1 MKGEQHYLATLSNA
15 CRRTHA
21 TRLINAMGDQTI
33 PKINRVSPDLNNPE
47 VVPEGW
53 TRRHEIWM
61 ILERTCAMSYAP
73 IRVSWMSRPAPDSD
87 SRLAGRRGFVP
98 PHNRG
103 WINATDL
110 RFYVPISKAKLGID
124 WDISPISEEIAF
136 GYLL

>member
-1 MKGEQHYLATLSNA
+1 
-15 CRRTHA
+15 
-21 TRLINAMGDQTI
+21 
-33 PKINRVSPDLNNPE
+33 
-47 VVPEGW
+47 
-53 TRRHEIWM
+53 M

-73 IRVSWMSRPAPDSD
+73 IRVSWMSRPDPDSD
-87 SRLAGRRGFVP
+87 SRRAVPLSGP